1 MNTMAL
7 TEKDKALIEAAQ
19 AVINKYYAYGKHHI
33 GCALRTKEGKV
44 FTGVHVEANVGRVTV
59 CAEAM
64 TLGKAL
70 SEGETEFEAIVAV
83 RHPGPEETDR
93 TIKVVAPCGM
103 CRELLSDYCP
113 GIEVIVPMEDGPAKC
128 VVEELLPLKYSRK

>member
-1 MNTMAL
+1 M
-7 TEKDKALIEAAQ
+7 ELIEAAQ
-19 AVINKYYAYGKHHI
+19 AIIEKRYACGKHHI
-33 GCALRTKEGKV
+33 GCAIRTKGGKV
-44 FTGVHVEANVGRVTV
+44 YTGVHVEANVGRVTV

-70 SEGETEFEAIVAV
+70 SEGETEFEAIAAV

-93 TIKVVAPCGM
+93 DIRVVAPCGM

-113 GIEVIVPMEDGPAKC
+113 GIEVIIPMGGEPAKC
-128 VVEELLPLKYSRK
+128 AVAELLPLKYNRE

>member
-1 MNTMAL
+1 MNMVL
-7 TEKDKALIEAAQ
+7 TERDMELIEAAQ
-19 AVINKYYAYGKHHI
+19 AIIEKRYAYGRHHI
-33 GCALRTKEGKV
+33 GCAIRTKAGKV
-44 FTGVHVEANVGRVTV
+44 YTGVHVEANVGRVTV

-70 SEGETEFEAIVAV
+70 SEGETEFTAIAAV
-83 RHPGPEETDR
+83 RHPGPDERDR

-113 GIEVIVPMEDGPAKC
+113 GIEVIVPAGSDLVKC
-128 VVEELLPLKYSRK
+128 AVEELLPLKYSRE